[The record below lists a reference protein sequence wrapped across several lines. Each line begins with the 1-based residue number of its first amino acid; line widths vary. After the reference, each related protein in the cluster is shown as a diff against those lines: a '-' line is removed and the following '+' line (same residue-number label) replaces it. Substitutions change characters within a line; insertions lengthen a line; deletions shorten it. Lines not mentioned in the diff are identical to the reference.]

1 MLRAAEDRSD
11 VEYGYEGASMTMF
24 GDPLLLN
31 ILSGPDLII
40 VAIVAL
46 LFFGGKKIPD
56 LAKGLGEGIK
66 NFKHSVKEEEQPKPE
81 SKNT

>member
-1 MLRAAEDRSD
+1 MN
-11 VEYGYEGASMTMF
+11 MF
-24 GDPLLLN
+24 GEPLFLN

-66 NFKHSVKEEEQPKPE
+66 NFKHSVKDEEETKPE
-81 SKNT
+81 SKKV

>member
-1 MLRAAEDRSD
+1 MSA
-11 VEYGYEGASMTMF
+11 F
-24 GDPLLLN
+24 GEPLFLN
-31 ILSGPDLII
+31 ILGGPDLLI

-66 NFKHSVKEEEQPKPE
+66 NFKHSVKTDEETKPE
-81 SKNT
+81 DKKV

>member
-1 MLRAAEDRSD
+1 MS
-11 VEYGYEGASMTMF
+11 VF
-24 GDPLLLN
+24 GEPLYLN
-31 ILSGPDLII
+31 ILGGPDLLI

-66 NFKHSVKEEEQPKPE
+66 NFKHSVKTEEETKPE
-81 SKNT
+81 DKKS

>member
-1 MLRAAEDRSD
+1 MN
-11 VEYGYEGASMTMF
+11 MF

-66 NFKHSVKEEEQPKPE
+66 NFKHSVKDEEEPKPE
-81 SKNT
+81 SKKV